1 MANRSNEI
9 KISNIDDLFST
20 QELRD
25 VSTNT
30 KVLHIDIQKIDDF
43 PNHPFKVENDMK
55 MVELAKSI
63 EDNGVLVPA
72 MVRPT
77 KDGRYEMISG
87 HRRKFAAQMA
97 DLERIACIVKELSN
111 DEATIIMVDSNIQR
125 EGILPSEKAFA
136 YKMKM
141 EAIKHQGQRQSTS
154 TPMVS
159 KLSAES
165 IGEEN
170 GESRETV
177 RRFIRLTYL
186 NKPLLDMVDAKIVAI
201 RPAVEISYLTEDE
214 QDRLLDKMQLNDATP
229 SLAQAIRLKQCSQ
242 AGKLDDETLGA
253 IMAEYK
259 PNQKERVSLRKEDIK
274 KYFPRNYDDDQIRE
288 TIMKLIEDWSKKKK
302 KEIQS
307 R

>member
-97 DLERIACIVKELSN
+97 DLERIPCIVKELSN

-186 NKPLLDMVDAKIVAI
+186 NKPLLDMVDA
-201 RPAVEISYLTEDE
+201 RPIT
-214 QDRLLDKMQLNDATP
+214 
-229 SLAQAIRLKQCSQ
+229 
-242 AGKLDDETLGA
+242 
-253 IMAEYK
+253 
-259 PNQKERVSLRKEDIK
+259 
-274 KYFPRNYDDDQIRE
+274 
-288 TIMKLIEDWSKKKK
+288 
-302 KEIQS
+302 
-307 R
+307 